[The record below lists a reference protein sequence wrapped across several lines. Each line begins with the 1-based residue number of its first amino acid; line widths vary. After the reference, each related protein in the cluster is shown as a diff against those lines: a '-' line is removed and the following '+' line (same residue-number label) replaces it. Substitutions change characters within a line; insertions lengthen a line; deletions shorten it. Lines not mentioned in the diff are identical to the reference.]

1 MAILTDDPAARRRS
15 RFWVAL
21 LLAAIAVVAGA
32 AIWTNLARERARAA
46 DGLGTPNENGLETL
60 EIRSGGQTN
69 LFQVEV
75 MRDEAGRARG
85 LMERKY
91 LPADRGMLF
100 DFRTEQPVTFW
111 MKNTYIP
118 LDMIFI
124 RKDGTIARIADRAEP
139 LSERT
144 IDSGGPVVGVL
155 EVNGGV
161 AEKLGI
167 KAGDKVRHAMFGR

>member
-1 MAILTDDPAARRRS
+1 
-15 RFWVAL
+15 
-21 LLAAIAVVAGA
+21 
-32 AIWTNLARERARAA
+32 
-46 DGLGTPNENGLETL
+46 
-60 EIRSGGQTN
+60 
-69 LFQVEV
+69 
-75 MRDEAGRARG
+75 
-85 LMERKY
+85 
-91 LPADRGMLF
+91 
-100 DFRTEQPVTFW
+100 